1 MTSVEVRSWIMFEN
15 LDVLI
20 VKYSPTQAMLLER
33 LLVNRGCTV
42 RTARNRS
49 QGLQMI
55 ARSRPGLVISDSAI
69 PEVEGYELSRC
80 IKDDPI
86 LKDIPVIL
94 LTTGSQAPDV
104 ARARE
109 SCADDYLS
117 EPYEQEELFSRIRI
131 VLRNRGIQDVDHGS
145 QESGASQGQVPLE
158 KEQDVE
164 PVLLSGRVLV
174 AEDSIVNQKLTEA
187 ILKNMGLS
195 VDVVADG
202 KDVITALEKTAYDL
216 VLMDVHMPEMDGLEA
231 TRRIRAAEDRRQR
244 TEDSSTET
252 KNSKPGDETAA
263 LSAMNQEPGTKN
275 PRRHIPIIAMTAG
288 TTDQDQDRED
298 CIEAGMDDYVTKPVV
313 PVDLNELL
321 GRWLSEK
328 KDKSD

>member
-1 MTSVEVRSWIMFEN
+1 
-15 LDVLI
+15 
-20 VKYSPTQAMLLER
+20 
-33 LLVNRGCTV
+33 
-42 RTARNRS
+42 
-49 QGLQMI
+49 
-55 ARSRPGLVISDSAI
+55 
-69 PEVEGYELSRC
+69 
-80 IKDDPI
+80 
-86 LKDIPVIL
+86 
-94 LTTGSQAPDV
+94 
-104 ARARE
+104 
-109 SCADDYLS
+109 
-117 EPYEQEELFSRIRI
+117 
-131 VLRNRGIQDVDHGS
+131 
-145 QESGASQGQVPLE
+145 
-158 KEQDVE
+158 
-164 PVLLSGRVLV
+164 
-174 AEDSIVNQKLTEA
+174 
-187 ILKNMGLS
+187 
-195 VDVVADG
+195 
-202 KDVITALEKTAYDL
+202 
-216 VLMDVHMPEMDGLEA
+216 LEA